1 MYIIHMYW
9 SNYSDLTRHGP
20 PNVAEEGKSPFFSK
34 IYLGEILGFS
44 QIYATGPGGVFHGF
58 G

>member
-1 MYIIHMYW
+1 MYW